1 MSDKI
6 EDILYKAHYEGI
18 KNKVLT
24 ESSKLLKQD
33 KYKNL
38 EVGDRL
44 EVAFN
49 NVVEIYDYES
59 SKKIN
64 KKNKK

>member
-24 ESSKLLKQD
+24 ESNRLLKQD

-44 EVAFN
+44 EIAYN
-49 NVVEIYDYES
+49 KIW
-59 SKKIN
+59 KKYKI
-64 KKNKK
+64 K

>member
-24 ESSKLLKQD
+24 ESNRLLKQN
-33 KYKNL
+33 KYKYL

-44 EVAFN
+44 EIAYN
-49 NVVEIYDYES
+49 NIW
-59 SKKIN
+59 KKY
-64 KKNKK
+64 KNN

>member
-1 MSDKI
+1 MIMSDKI

-24 ESSKLLKQD
+24 ESNRLLKQD

-44 EVAFN
+44 EIAYN
-49 NVVEIYDYES
+49 KIW
-59 SKKIN
+59 KKYKI
-64 KKNKK
+64 K

>member
-24 ESSKLLKQD
+24 ESNRLLKQD

-44 EVAFN
+44 EIAYN
-49 NVVEIYDYES
+49 NIW
-59 SKKIN
+59 KKYKI
-64 KKNKK
+64 K

>member
-1 MSDKI
+1 MIMSDKI

-18 KNKVLT
+18 NNKVLT

-44 EVAFN
+44 EIAYN
-49 NVVEIYDYES
+49 KIW
-59 SKKIN
+59 KKYKI
-64 KKNKK
+64 K

>member
-44 EVAFN
+44 EIAYN
-49 NVVEIYDYES
+49 KIW
-59 SKKIN
+59 KKYKI
-64 KKNKK
+64 K

>member
-1 MSDKI
+1 MIMSDKI

-44 EVAFN
+44 EIAYN
-49 NVVEIYDYES
+49 KIW
-59 SKKIN
+59 KKYKI
-64 KKNKK
+64 K

>member
-18 KNKVLT
+18 KHKVLT
-24 ESSKLLKQD
+24 ESNRLLKQD

-44 EVAFN
+44 EIAYN
-49 NVVEIYDYES
+49 KIW
-59 SKKIN
+59 KKYKI
-64 KKNKK
+64 K

>member
-1 MSDKI
+1 MGDKI
-6 EDILYKAHYEGI
+6 EDILFEAYRRGI
-18 KNKVLT
+18 KSKVLD
-24 ESSKLLKQD
+24 ESTRLSKQA

-59 SKKIN
+59 IKKIN

>member
-6 EDILYKAHYEGI
+6 EDILYEAHHKGI

-24 ESSKLLKQD
+24 ESTKLLKQA
-33 KYKNL
+33 KYRNL

-44 EVAFN
+44 EIAYN
-49 NVVEIYDYES
+49 NIW
-59 SKKIN
+59 KKYKI
-64 KKNKK
+64 K

>member
-1 MSDKI
+1 MMMSDKI

-24 ESSKLLKQD
+24 ESNRLLKQD

-44 EVAFN
+44 EIAYN
-49 NVVEIYDYES
+49 KIW
-59 SKKIN
+59 KKYKI
-64 KKNKK
+64 K

>member
-18 KNKVLT
+18 KHKVIL
-24 ESSKLLKQD
+24 ESSKLSKQN

-44 EVAFN
+44 EIAYN
-49 NVVEIYDYES
+49 KIW
-59 SKKIN
+59 KKY
-64 KKNKK
+64 KTK

>member
-1 MSDKI
+1 MIMSDKI

-24 ESSKLLKQD
+24 ESSKLLNQD

-44 EVAFN
+44 EIAYN
-49 NVVEIYDYES
+49 KIW
-59 SKKIN
+59 KKYKI
-64 KKNKK
+64 K

>member
-1 MSDKI
+1 MIMSDKI
-6 EDILYKAHYEGI
+6 EDILYKAHYGGI

-24 ESSKLLKQD
+24 ESSKWLKQD

-44 EVAFN
+44 EIAYN
-49 NVVEIYDYES
+49 KIW
-59 SKKIN
+59 KKYKI
-64 KKNKK
+64 K

>member
-6 EDILYKAHYEGI
+6 EDILFKAYYEGI
-18 KNKVLT
+18 KDKVLI
-24 ESSKLLKQD
+24 ESARISTQN

-44 EVAFN
+44 EIAYN
-49 NVVEIYDYES
+49 NIW
-59 SKKIN
+59 KKY
-64 KKNKK
+64 KNK